1 MAMWRATLVLS
12 ATVCGVFGADQPGS
26 QQAVAALQ
34 PALMSARTGPCTE
47 DDHCGDHGVCLIDEG
62 SCFCDLGFSGRTCAD
77 PSVKDTVRGSS
88 DKGYWTNL
96 TLGNVRT
103 GGGGGGGGG
112 GGSPMVG
119 LLGGPTAT
127 ANNWFNPFAASTGA
141 YNRVA
146 ASAVLAVEFLF
157 ELGIDYDRLP
167 ISVTLDIDAFSE
179 MKKILPKHRPVNY
192 QNIKGHKCTSRGV
205 SIILR

>member
-1 MAMWRATLVLS
+1 MGRAALWRATLVLS
-12 ATVCGVFGADQPGS
+12 VTVCGVFGADQPGS
-26 QQAVAALQ
+26 QEAAAALQ

-77 PSVKDTVRGSS
+77 PSVKDTVHGSS

-112 GGSPMVG
+112 GGSPNVG

-127 ANNWFNPFAASTGA
+127 ANNWFNPFAASAGA
-141 YNRVA
+141 YNPFAAAAAAAKA
-146 ASAVLAVEFLF
+146 ASRSVINPFAAPPHGAVSFL
-157 ELGIDYDRLP
+157 GSPTRTVGASP
-167 ISVTLDIDAFSE
+167 HTLQDPA
-179 MKKILPKHRPVNY
+179 
-192 QNIKGHKCTSRGV
+192 
-205 SIILR
+205 LR